1 MSTEHNTT
9 RGNVATVIRGHG
21 QHVVGAIAMWS
32 LSGVR
37 IPRAELREAFETMGL
52 GEAVPRDPSYGA
64 LLNRACQAARRGN
77 PNIVFDKVA
86 EDHAKVVFA
95 LSDRAKD
102 TQNARVEYEQRVR
115 IAVNKSTGTVLLEDE
130 DDATLQRVSALYAE
144 ERDYAGTDDLSAVLV
159 NCMNGRTHDE
169 LLNAVNLRGAAGGVY
184 FVPEAKLQKL
194 YQLQSFVLGRGASE
208 LTVWE
213 VTGSHAH
220 LAQAARAATHA
231 FSAKL
236 DVLKREVE
244 AFAQKVRAEATSDD
258 ANTQAQL
265 DAGINLRREKYEQ
278 LAAQVDTYAD
288 VLGAKREEL
297 LAGISAARD
306 ALKLAILGPDA

>member
-1 MSTEHNTT
+1 MTENTNTT
-9 RGNVATVIRGHG
+9 RGNVATVLRGHG
-21 QHVVGAIAMWS
+21 QHVVGAITMWS

-37 IPRAELREAFETMGL
+37 VPRADLRAAFETMGL
-52 GEAVPRDPSYGA
+52 GEAVPRDPSFGA
-64 LLNRACQAARRGN
+64 LLNRACQSARRGN

-95 LSDRAKD
+95 LSDRSKD
-102 TQNARVEYEQRVR
+102 ASSARVEYAQRVR
-115 IAVNKSTGTVLLEDE
+115 IAVNKATGSVLLEDE
-130 DDATLQRVSALYAE
+130 DDATLQRVAALYAE
-144 ERDYAGTDDLSAVLV
+144 ERDFAGTDDLSAILV

-169 LLNAVNLRGAAGGVY
+169 LLNAVNLRGQAGGVY
-184 FVPEAKLQKL
+184 FVPETKLAKL
-194 YQLQSFVLGRGASE
+194 YALQSWVCGQAHSE

-236 DVLKREVE
+236 DTLRRDVE
-244 AFAQKVRAEATSDD
+244 AFAQKVRAEATSED

-297 LAGISAARD
+297 LASIAEARD